1 MTDDLPPRLTTDL
14 FRTASGAR
22 LQEIYRTLF
31 HRIAEREDELHVFTD
46 GGFSPRRVLDVLDD
60 LEHHWPDPRVRP
72 PLFGVP
78 VGVKDLYRTA
88 GYAIHAGSLLPA
100 SCFRGPEADIVTA
113 LKKLGCVVMGI
124 TQSSEF
130 AGAAPASTCNP
141 LNPGHTP
148 DPAADRQ
155 PVWLPATSPWPSAR
169 RQRGPWCAQPPTA
182 ASSA

>member
-31 HRIAEREDELHVFTD
+31 HRMAEREDELHVFTD

-88 GYAIHAGSLLPA
+88 G
-100 SCFRGPEADIVTA
+100 
-113 LKKLGCVVMGI
+113 
-124 TQSSEF
+124 
-130 AGAAPASTCNP
+130 
-141 LNPGHTP
+141 
-148 DPAADRQ
+148 
-155 PVWLPATSPWPSAR
+155 
-169 RQRGPWCAQPPTA
+169 
-182 ASSA
+182 

>member
-148 DPAADRQ
+148 GGSSSGSAAG
-155 PVWLPATSPWPSAR
+155 V
-169 RQRGPWCAQPPTA
+169 A
-182 ASSA
+182 AGYFPLALGTQTKG

>member
-1 MTDDLPPRLTTDL
+1 MTDDLPPRLTTEL

-88 GYAIHAGSLLPA
+88 GYAIHAGSLLPELLPRPGGRYCHGA
-100 SCFRGPEADIVTA
+100 EKARLRGHGHHPELGVCRSGSC
-113 LKKLGCVVMGI
+113 LHL
-124 TQSSEF
+124 
-130 AGAAPASTCNP
+130 
-141 LNPGHTP
+141 
-148 DPAADRQ
+148 
-155 PVWLPATSPWPSAR
+155 
-169 RQRGPWCAQPPTA
+169 
-182 ASSA
+182 